1 MNPMKNVGE
10 VSSFNIDPELL
21 NLRSVCHVEKNVC
34 SNSNTILTWQYLAVR
49 VRVYFIGR

>member
-10 VSSFNIDPELL
+10 VSSSNIDPELL
-21 NLRSVCHVEKNVC
+21 NLRSVCYVEKNMC
-34 SNSNTILTWQYLAVR
+34 SNSTILTWQYLAVR